1 MQEPILIINY
11 KNYAEIQ
18 GERCL
23 ALARQIEDV
32 ARELCLE
39 NNIAIAPPTPALALV
54 SACVDKI
61 TVIAQHVD
69 DANEGNTTGYVTAE
83 MLRSFNIR
91 GSLVNHSEH
100 RLDFNTIKSIL
111 NRLRSLN
118 MLSIVCANTP
128 EEVKTLALLNPDYI
142 AIEPPELIGT
152 GNAVSKSKPEVIVK
166 AVEALN
172 ATVSSN
178 NNYSINTRVICGA
191 GIVDAS
197 DVTTAF
203 KLGSKGVLV
212 ASGVVKAKDW
222 RTKIYEL
229 ANALINTDDIK

>member
-1 MQEPILIINY
+1 MQEPILIINF

-23 ALARQIEDV
+23 ALARQVEEV

-39 NNIAIAPPTPALALV
+39 DSIAIAPPTPALALI
-54 SACVDKI
+54 SSCVDKI

-69 DANEGNTTGYVTAE
+69 DANEGSTTGYVTAE
-83 MLRSFNIR
+83 MLKSFNIR
-91 GSLVNHSEH
+91 GSIVNHSEH
-100 RLDFNTIKSIL
+100 RLDLNTIKGIL
-111 NRLRSLN
+111 DRLKRLN

-128 EEVKTLALLNPDYI
+128 DEVKRLALLSPDYI

-172 ATVSSN
+172 SSN
-178 NNYSINTRVICGA
+178 NSSSSSKIICGA

-197 DVTTAF
+197 DVKAALR
-203 KLGSKGVLV
+203 LGSKGILV
-212 ASGVVKAKDW
+212 ASGVIKAKDW
-222 RTKIYEL
+222 KVKVHEL
-229 ANALINTDDIK
+229 AEALIKVDSV

>member
-1 MQEPILIINY
+1 LQEPILIINF

-23 ALARQIEDV
+23 ALARQVEEV

-39 NNIAIAPPTPALALV
+39 DSIAIAPPTPALALI
-54 SACVDKI
+54 SSCVDKI

-69 DANEGNTTGYVTAE
+69 DANEGSTTGYVTAE
-83 MLRSFNIR
+83 MLKSFNIR

-100 RLDFNTIKSIL
+100 RLDLNTIKGIL
-111 NRLRSLN
+111 NRLKRLN

-128 EEVKTLALLNPDYI
+128 DEVKRLALLNPDYI

-172 ATVSSN
+172 SS
-178 NNYSINTRVICGA
+178 SSKIICGA

-197 DVTTAF
+197 DVKASLR
-203 KLGSKGVLV
+203 LGSKGILV
-212 ASGVVKAKDW
+212 ASGVIKAKDW
-222 RTKIYEL
+222 KTKVHEL
-229 ANALINTDDIK
+229 AEALIKVDSV

>member
-1 MQEPILIINY
+1 LQEPILIINF

-23 ALARQIEDV
+23 ALARQVEEV

-39 NNIAIAPPTPALALV
+39 DSMAIAPPTPALALI
-54 SACVDKI
+54 SSCVDKI

-69 DANEGNTTGYVTAE
+69 DANEGSTTGYVTAE
-83 MLRSFNIR
+83 MLKSFNIR

-100 RLDFNTIKSIL
+100 RLDLNTIKGIL
-111 NRLRSLN
+111 NRLKRLN

-128 EEVKTLALLNPDYI
+128 DEVKRLALLNPDYI

-172 ATVSSN
+172 SS
-178 NNYSINTRVICGA
+178 SSSSKIICGA

-197 DVTTAF
+197 DVKAALR
-203 KLGSKGVLV
+203 LGSKGILV
-212 ASGVVKAKDW
+212 ASGVIKAKDW
-222 RTKIYEL
+222 KTKVHEL
-229 ANALINTDDIK
+229 AEALIKVDSV

>member
-1 MQEPILIINY
+1 MQEPILIINF

-23 ALARQIEDV
+23 ALARQVEEV

-39 NNIAIAPPTPALALV
+39 DSIAIAPPTPALALI
-54 SACVDKI
+54 SSCVDKI

-69 DANEGNTTGYVTAE
+69 DANEGSTTGYVTAE
-83 MLRSFNIR
+83 MLKSFNIR

-100 RLDFNTIKSIL
+100 RLDLNTIKGIL
-111 NRLRSLN
+111 NRLKRLN

-128 EEVKTLALLNPDYI
+128 DEVKRLALLNPDYI

-172 ATVSSN
+172 SS
-178 NNYSINTRVICGA
+178 SSKIICGA

-197 DVTTAF
+197 DVKAALR
-203 KLGSKGVLV
+203 LGSKGILV
-212 ASGVVKAKDW
+212 ASGVIKAKDW
-222 RTKIYEL
+222 KTKVHEL
-229 ANALINTDDIK
+229 AEALIKVDSV

>member
-1 MQEPILIINY
+1 LQEPILIINF

-23 ALARQIEDV
+23 ALARQVEEV

-39 NNIAIAPPTPALALV
+39 DSIAIAPPTPALALI
-54 SACVDKI
+54 SSCVDKI

-69 DANEGNTTGYVTAE
+69 DANEGSTTGYVTAE
-83 MLRSFNIR
+83 MLKSFNIR

-100 RLDFNTIKSIL
+100 RLDLNTIKGIL
-111 NRLRSLN
+111 NRLKRLN

-128 EEVKTLALLNPDYI
+128 DEVKRLALLNPDYI

-152 GNAVSKSKPEVIVK
+152 GNAVSKSKPEVIVN

-172 ATVSSN
+172 SS
-178 NNYSINTRVICGA
+178 SSKIICGA

-197 DVTTAF
+197 DVKAALR
-203 KLGSKGVLV
+203 LGSKGILV
-212 ASGVVKAKDW
+212 ASGVIKAKDW
-222 RTKIYEL
+222 KAKVHEL
-229 ANALINTDDIK
+229 AEALIKVDSV

>member
-1 MQEPILIINY
+1 LQEPILIINF

-23 ALARQIEDV
+23 ALARQVEEV

-39 NNIAIAPPTPALALV
+39 DSIAIAPPTPALALI
-54 SACVDKI
+54 SSCVDKI

-69 DANEGNTTGYVTAE
+69 DANEGSTTGYVTAE
-83 MLRSFNIR
+83 MLKSFNIR

-100 RLDFNTIKSIL
+100 RLDLNTIKGIL
-111 NRLRSLN
+111 NRLKRLN

-128 EEVKTLALLNPDYI
+128 DEVKRLALLNPDYI

-172 ATVSSN
+172 SS
-178 NNYSINTRVICGA
+178 SSKIICGA

-197 DVTTAF
+197 DVKAALR
-203 KLGSKGVLV
+203 LGSKGILV
-212 ASGVVKAKDW
+212 ASGVIKAKDW
-222 RTKIYEL
+222 KAKVHEL
-229 ANALINTDDIK
+229 AEALIKVDSV

>member
-1 MQEPILIINY
+1 LQEPILIINF

-23 ALARQIEDV
+23 ALARQVEEV

-39 NNIAIAPPTPALALV
+39 DSIAIAPPTPALALI
-54 SACVDKI
+54 SSCVDKI
-61 TVIAQHVD
+61 TVIAQNVD
-69 DANEGNTTGYVTAE
+69 DANEGSTTGYVTAE
-83 MLRSFNIR
+83 MLKSFNIR

-100 RLDFNTIKSIL
+100 RLDLNTIKGIL
-111 NRLRSLN
+111 NRLKRLN

-128 EEVKTLALLNPDYI
+128 DEVKRLALLNPDYI

-172 ATVSSN
+172 SS
-178 NNYSINTRVICGA
+178 SSSSSKIICGA

-197 DVTTAF
+197 DVKAALR
-203 KLGSKGVLV
+203 LGSKGILV
-212 ASGVVKAKDW
+212 ASGVIKAKDW
-222 RTKIYEL
+222 KAKVHEL
-229 ANALINTDDIK
+229 AEALIKVDSV

>member
-1 MQEPILIINY
+1 MQEPILIINF

-23 ALARQIEDV
+23 ALARQVEEV

-39 NNIAIAPPTPALALV
+39 DSIAIAPPTPALALI
-54 SACVDKI
+54 SSCVDKI

-69 DANEGNTTGYVTAE
+69 DANEGSTTGYVTAE
-83 MLRSFNIR
+83 MLKSFNIR

-100 RLDFNTIKSIL
+100 RLDLNTIKGIL
-111 NRLRSLN
+111 NRLKRLN

-128 EEVKTLALLNPDYI
+128 DEVKRLALLNPDYI

-152 GNAVSKSKPEVIVK
+152 GNAVSKSKPEVIVN

-172 ATVSSN
+172 SS
-178 NNYSINTRVICGA
+178 SSKIICGA

-197 DVTTAF
+197 DVKAALR
-203 KLGSKGVLV
+203 LGSKGILV
-212 ASGVVKAKDW
+212 ASGVIKAKDW
-222 RTKIYEL
+222 KAKVHEL
-229 ANALINTDDIK
+229 AEALIKVDSV

>member
-1 MQEPILIINY
+1 LQEPILIINF
-11 KNYAEIQ
+11 KNYAEVQ

-23 ALARQIEDV
+23 VLARQVEEV

-39 NNIAIAPPTPALALV
+39 DSIAIAPPTPALALI
-54 SACVDKI
+54 SSRFDNI

-69 DANEGNTTGYVTAE
+69 DANEGSTTGYVTAE

-91 GSLVNHSEH
+91 GSIVNHSEH
-100 RLDFNTIKSIL
+100 RLDLNTIKGIL
-111 NRLRSLN
+111 NRLKRLN

-128 EEVKTLALLNPDYI
+128 DEVKRLAVLNPDYI

-172 ATVSSN
+172 SNSS
-178 NNYSINTRVICGA
+178 SSKIICGA

-197 DVTTAF
+197 DVKAALR
-203 KLGSKGVLV
+203 LGSRGILV
-212 ASGVVKAKDW
+212 ASGVIKAKDW
-222 RTKIYEL
+222 KTKVYEL
-229 ANALINTDDIK
+229 AEALIKADL

>member
-1 MQEPILIINY
+1 LQEPILIINF

-23 ALARQIEDV
+23 ALARQVEEV

-39 NNIAIAPPTPALALV
+39 DSIAIAPPTPALALI
-54 SACVDKI
+54 SSCVDKI

-69 DANEGNTTGYVTAE
+69 DANEGSTTGYVTAE
-83 MLRSFNIR
+83 MLKSFNIR

-100 RLDFNTIKSIL
+100 RLDLNTIKGIL
-111 NRLRSLN
+111 NRLKRLN

-128 EEVKTLALLNPDYI
+128 DEVKRLALLNPDYI

-172 ATVSSN
+172 SS
-178 NNYSINTRVICGA
+178 SSKIICGA

-197 DVTTAF
+197 DVKAALR
-203 KLGSKGVLV
+203 LGSKGILV
-212 ASGVVKAKDW
+212 ASGVIKAKDW
-222 RTKIYEL
+222 KTKVHEL
-229 ANALINTDDIK
+229 AEALIKVDSV

>member
-1 MQEPILIINY
+1 LQEPILIINF

-23 ALARQIEDV
+23 ALARQVEEV

-39 NNIAIAPPTPALALV
+39 DSIAIAPPTPALALI
-54 SACVDKI
+54 SSCVDKI

-69 DANEGNTTGYVTAE
+69 DANEGSTTGYVTAE
-83 MLRSFNIR
+83 MLKSFNIR

-100 RLDFNTIKSIL
+100 RLDLNTIKGIL
-111 NRLRSLN
+111 NRLKRLN

-128 EEVKTLALLNPDYI
+128 DEVKRLALLNPDYI

-172 ATVSSN
+172 SSSN
-178 NNYSINTRVICGA
+178 SSNSSSSKIICGA

-197 DVTTAF
+197 DVKAALR
-203 KLGSKGVLV
+203 LGSKGILV
-212 ASGVVKAKDW
+212 ASGVIKAKDW
-222 RTKIYEL
+222 KAKVHEL
-229 ANALINTDDIK
+229 AEALIKVDSV

>member
-1 MQEPILIINY
+1 MQEPILIINF

-23 ALARQIEDV
+23 ALARQVEEV
-32 ARELCLE
+32 ARELSLE
-39 NNIAIAPPTPALALV
+39 DSIAIAPPTPALALI
-54 SACVDKI
+54 SSRFDNI

-69 DANEGNTTGYVTAE
+69 DANEGSTTGYVTAE

-91 GSLVNHSEH
+91 GSIVNHSEH
-100 RLDFNTIKSIL
+100 RLDLNTIKGII
-111 NRLRSLN
+111 NRLKRLN

-128 EEVKTLALLNPDYI
+128 DEVKRLAVLNPDYI

-166 AVEALN
+166 AVEAVN
-172 ATVSSN
+172 SNSSK
-178 NNYSINTRVICGA
+178 IICGA

-197 DVTTAF
+197 DVKAALR
-203 KLGSKGVLV
+203 LGSRGILV
-212 ASGVVKAKDW
+212 ASGVIKAKDW
-222 RTKIYEL
+222 RTKVHEL
-229 ANALINTDDIK
+229 AEALINSDL